1 MIGWDRNVLRRG
13 EDRIESLLV
22 FLLVLVFLAGAPLLA
37 WWAGKAGYRSDERA
51 RDWERAHVFRVDAV
65 LVEDAG
71 TFGGTGPRTVAP
83 QAARATWTAPDGSVR
98 NGIVQTETEARAGAR
113 IPVWVDDGG
122 SLHLPPSRHS
132 PASQGLLLAVA
143 AVLCLL
149 MVLFV
154 VHRAG
159 RGLLDRRR
167 DRAWAREWAEVGPR
181 WSRDPR
187 WR

>member
-1 MIGWDRNVLRRG
+1 MIGWDRNVLRRP

-37 WWAGKAGYRSDERA
+37 WRAGKAGYSSDMRA

-65 LVEDAG
+65 LVEDSG
-71 TFGGTGPRTVAP
+71 TFGATGPRTVAP
-83 QAARATWTAPDGSVR
+83 RAARATWTAPDGSAR
-98 NGIVQTETEARAGAR
+98 SGIVQTETEVRAGAR
-113 IPVWVDDGG
+113 IAIWVDDTG
-122 SLHLPPSRHS
+122 SPHMPPGRHS
-132 PASQGLLLAVA
+132 PASQGVLLAVA

-149 MVLFV
+149 VALIG

-167 DRAWAREWAEVGPR
+167 DRAWTREWAQVGPR